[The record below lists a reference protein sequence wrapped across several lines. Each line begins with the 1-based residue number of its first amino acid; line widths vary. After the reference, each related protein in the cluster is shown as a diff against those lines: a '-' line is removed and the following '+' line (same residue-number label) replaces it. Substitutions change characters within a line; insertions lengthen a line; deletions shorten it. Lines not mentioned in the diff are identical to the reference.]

1 MVCQQ
6 TDAFHSEKEA
16 NYQNSIFFLKWMFC
30 LKFPY
35 FLKKIPPKKHFLP
48 RFATTAYN
56 MKSVLMIVVYF
67 HVLNISEFGQIILC
81 MIVTW
86 EKSQNWKNKEKKTAS
101 IPIYPESWQ
110 FGIKKVSLL
119 FSYFPRGKNTH
130 ESAQHRLCRIGL
142 LINNKIEQE
151 IFLYWAL
158 ITSEVTE
165 EEEGGVTSNEEGA
178 CRAMQE

>member
-1 MVCQQ
+1 
-6 TDAFHSEKEA
+6 
-16 NYQNSIFFLKWMFC
+16 
-30 LKFPY
+30 
-35 FLKKIPPKKHFLP
+35 
-48 RFATTAYN
+48 
-56 MKSVLMIVVYF
+56 
-67 HVLNISEFGQIILC
+67 
-81 MIVTW
+81 
-86 EKSQNWKNKEKKTAS
+86 
-101 IPIYPESWQ
+101 
-110 FGIKKVSLL
+110 LL